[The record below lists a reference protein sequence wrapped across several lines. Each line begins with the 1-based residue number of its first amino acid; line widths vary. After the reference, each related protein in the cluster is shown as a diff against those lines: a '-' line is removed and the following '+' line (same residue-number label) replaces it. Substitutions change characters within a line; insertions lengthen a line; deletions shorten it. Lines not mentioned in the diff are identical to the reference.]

1 MEVTRSQTYS
11 LHSPP
16 SPIKKL
22 PGDDRL
28 TTFPISR
35 PGIFEY
41 YKDAELA
48 RWGVNEV
55 TLSKDAEDWSKLS
68 KGQQQCV
75 KAILAFF
82 AAGDKIVNINI
93 LKRFRKD
100 VPILEVEYFYDS
112 QVAMENVHAHMYS
125 LLLDT
130 IIPDAKERER
140 LLNAA
145 TQIPTIKLMSDY
157 MFKCINSEE
166 PFAKRILR
174 MVCVEGVFFTGCFCI
189 IYWLTSHGLMP
200 GLGHSNEL
208 IARDE
213 SLHAT
218 FAMFLYDLIEP
229 QFKLKHEEIYEIFAE
244 AVNIASEFVKYALPE
259 GMPEMNQGLMIA
271 YVQCCADNLLALISV
286 PPLYKVRHDFHF
298 MEQINLKNRTGFFE
312 RRVSEYGKPKSAD
325 RVKGEVKRDF

>member
-1 MEVTRSQTYS
+1 MHKSADNHETIPR
-11 LHSPP
+11 
-16 SPIKKL
+16 I

-28 TTFPISR
+28 TTFPICR
-35 PGIFEY
+35 PGIFAY
-41 YKDAELA
+41 YEDAEAA
-48 RWGVNEV
+48 RWGVKEV
-55 TLSKDAEDWSKLS
+55 SLAKDSEDWSKLS
-68 KGQQQCV
+68 RPQQHSV

-93 LKRFRKD
+93 VGRFKKD
-100 VPILEVEYFYDS
+100 VPILEVEYFYDA

-130 IIPDAKERER
+130 IIPDASERSR

-145 TQIPTIKLMSDY
+145 SGIPTIKLMSEY

-200 GLGHSNEL
+200 GLGQSNEL

-213 SLHAT
+213 ALHAT
-218 FAMFLYDLIEP
+218 FALYLYDLIEP
-229 QFKLKHEEIYEIFAE
+229 QSKLSHAEIYEIFEE
-244 AVNIASEFVKYALPE
+244 AVEIAIKFVDYALPE
-259 GMPEMNQGLMIA
+259 PMPEMNKELMSTYIK
-271 YVQCCADNLLALISV
+271 CCADNLLALIDV
-286 PPLYKVRHDFHF
+286 PPRYKAKHEFHF
-298 MEQINLKNRTGFFE
+298 MDQINMRNRAGFFE
-312 RRVSEYGKPKSAD
+312 RKVSEYGKPKSAD
-325 RVKGEVKRDF
+325 KVRGEVNRDF